1 MMKVSIIT
9 IVYNDIDGLKR
20 TVDSVHKQTSRE
32 YEYIV
37 IDGGSTD
44 GTVEVIKS
52 NEDIITYWESKRDGG
67 PFFGMNNGLEYVT
80 GDYCIF
86 MNSGDSFYDE
96 HVIEEFLK
104 FSPTLDIYT
113 GIAAEHL
120 GDTIKPWYPAAESDF
135 CLRWFY
141 RHALSHQSSFIK
153 TSLMKEMKYDTEFRI
168 VSDWLFFMIALLN
181 HNATYHPLPF
191 FVSHY
196 MDGGISRDAERAFA
210 ERDKAIEKYYG
221 LRILRDCKTMQFGVN
236 EWDALAKRVDPK
248 SKVGKFVFFITAVLI
263 KLRKNIYLT
272 RNNHKC

>member
-1 MMKVSIIT
+1 MKVSIIT
-9 IVYNDIDGLKR
+9 VSYNDKEGLER
-20 TVDSVHKQTSRE
+20 TFKSVRNQASNA

-37 IDGGSTD
+37 MDGGSTD
-44 GTVEVIKS
+44 GSV
-52 NEDIITYWESKRDGG
+52 DIIKANADIISYWESMRDGG
-67 PFFGMNNGLEYVT
+67 PFFGMNNGLEHAT

-113 GIAAEHL
+113 GIAAEHF

-181 HNATYHPLPF
+181 HNATYQPLPF

-196 MDGGISRDAERAFA
+196 MDGGISRDAESAFA
-210 ERDKAIEKYYG
+210 ERDKAIEKYFG
-221 LRILRDCKTMQFGVN
+221 SRILRDCITMQFGVN
-236 EWDALAKRVDPK
+236 KWDALAKRVDPR
-248 SKVGKFVFFITAVLI
+248 SKTGRFIFYIIYFMVNMRTFI
-263 KLRKNIYLT
+263 K
-272 RNNHKC
+272 

>member
-1 MMKVSIIT
+1 MKISIIT
-9 IVYNDIDGLKR
+9 ISFNDIEGLKR
-20 TVDSVHKQTSRE
+20 TIDSVRKQTSHN

-37 IDGGSTD
+37 MDGGSTD
-44 GTVEVIKS
+44 GSIDVIRS
-52 NEDIITYWESKRDGG
+52 NGDIIIYWESKHDGG
-67 PFFGMNNGLEYVT
+67 PFFGMNKGLEHAT

-153 TSLMKEMKYDTEFRI
+153 TSLMKKLRYDTEFRI
-168 VSDWLFFMIALLN
+168 VSDWLFFMKALLN
-181 HNATYHPLPF
+181 HNATYQPLPF

-196 MDGGISRDAERAFA
+196 MDGGISRDAEKAFA
-210 ERDKAIEKYYG
+210 ERDKAIEKYFG
-221 LRILRDCKTMQFGVN
+221 PRILRDCKTMQFGVN
-236 EWDALAKRVDPK
+236 EWDALAKRVDPI
-248 SKVGKFVFFITAVLI
+248 SKVGRFIYKLTAIFL
-263 KLRKNIYLT
+263 KLR
-272 RNNHKC
+272 R